1 MARAKLSVPKVDS
14 ILQRRCFAGVLQ
26 VFLSDPGSLAEFFW
40 HRMQAAIW
48 WWYCENYIVEHESG
62 SEGVQMGSAVIFKLL
77 LYFSPQEMFF
87 GSGFTEQVS
96 IFEAIDSLISPNR
109 CQWNSQGIWAP
120 STQSLGQEPMPP
132 AMRSLLVS
140 TSVALCK
147 FFSCKCEMFSGWS
160 VKPPESLVECLH
172 KQPIIYLHLYNGHLS
187 KFKSAETSHYIIWDG
202 SLVRR
207 RHFYRLTE
215 KPFSIW
221 LAWLSSSLQEEGL
234 WEYKRIEDLDGNP
247 LGFEFQLSSRVET
260 VWLQYVDI

>member
-1 MARAKLSVPKVDS
+1 MSQGLRESKWAL
-14 ILQRRCFAGVLQ
+14 L
-26 VFLSDPGSLAEFFW
+26 
-40 HRMQAAIW
+40 
-48 WWYCENYIVEHESG
+48 WYSN
-62 SEGVQMGSAVIFKLL
+62 F
-77 LYFSPQEMFF
+77 YFSPQEMFF
-87 GSGFTEQVS
+87 GSGFIEQVS

-147 FFSCKCEMFSGWS
+147 FFSCKCQMFSGWS
-160 VKPPESLVECLH
+160 AKPPESLVECLH
-172 KQPIIYLHLYNGHLS
+172 KQPIIYLHLYTGHLS

-207 RHFYRLTE
+207 SYFYRLTE

-221 LAWLSSSLQEEGL
+221 LAWLSPSLQEEGL
-234 WEYKRIEDLDGNP
+234 WEYKRIEDFDGNH
-247 LGFEFQLSSRVET
+247 LGFEFRLSSRVET